1 MLQGSIKATLSLQ
14 IFSFLGERKTAL
26 WNHFAPFMQ
35 RGANASLQK
44 CDASG
49 DDAERKE
56 ANSFLVSLK
65 RRSLIVIE
73 IKANGLEKNKGKE
86 TLKSV

>member
-1 MLQGSIKATLSLQ
+1 
-14 IFSFLGERKTAL
+14 
-26 WNHFAPFMQ
+26 MQ
-35 RGANASLQK
+35 RSANASLQK

-65 RRSLIVIE
+65 RRSLIVIITE
-73 IKANGLEKNKGKE
+73 IKANGLEKNKGK
-86 TLKSV
+86 KP